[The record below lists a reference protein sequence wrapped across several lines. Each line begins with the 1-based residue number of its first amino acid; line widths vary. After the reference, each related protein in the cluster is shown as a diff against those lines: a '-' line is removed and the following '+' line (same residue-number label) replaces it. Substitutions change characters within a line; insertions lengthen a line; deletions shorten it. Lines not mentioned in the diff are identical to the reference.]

1 MVSQSQPKN
10 SYITFL
16 WYEGAPVAVGE
27 GLEGDGTPFQSGR
40 RAMAAPFTQ
49 RHVEESWLH
58 LLLAG
63 DFTRLKDLTI
73 CNFDFLHAAVGH
85 IEYLLLFLYHL
96 YKKKLYYAHHFVH
109 SSSDK
114 LFRFLSLLNE

>member
-1 MVSQSQPKN
+1 M
-10 SYITFL
+10 
-16 WYEGAPVAVGE
+16 AVGE

-85 IEYLLLFLYHL
+85 IWNINCCLYLLVSHQGISEIIYHCGYKTTKYKPKTLY
-96 YKKKLYYAHHFVH
+96 VT
-109 SSSDK
+109 
-114 LFRFLSLLNE
+114 RVLNQFQ